1 MQQEGSNMAGELF
14 NGLFNTL
21 VAGIP
26 IWLWLTLFIVLI
38 LLFSNAYWWFMFWSP
53 LKPLH
58 GLWYANW
65 GRYDAAMIS
74 DINLNLRLVSEKYA
88 KLIFN
93 ESVKEAKEGEIDW
106 KEITSGQIGIV
117 GTDIIIDIGKW
128 TNINSEDRYI
138 IQESADKW
146 NIDNPNDQIH
156 SFYKFMKYIED
167 GKIIVDI
174 KTKETVDWIRI
185 ESAFPK
191 TRKTAAYAG
200 YVRQLAEKMDK
211 EEGSKFDS
219 YAIYILIG
227 SIAISALLIISKI
240 LLHKP
245 V

>member
-1 MQQEGSNMAGELF
+1 MAGELF

-21 VAGIP
+21 LLGIP
-26 IWLWLTLFIVLI
+26 IWIWVLLFMVII
-38 LLFSNAYWWFMFWSP
+38 LLFSNAYWYFFFWSP

-65 GRYDAAMIS
+65 NKHDAAMVS
-74 DINLNLRLVSEKYA
+74 DINLNLKLVSEKNA

-93 ESVKEAKEGEIDW
+93 ETVKEAKEGEIDW

-128 TNINSEDRYI
+128 TNPDSEDRYI
-138 IQESADKW
+138 IEEVVDKW
-146 NIDNPNDQIH
+146 NLDNPNNQIH
-156 SFYKFMKYIED
+156 SFYKFMNYVDE
-167 GKIIVDI
+167 GKIKVDI
-174 KTKETVDWIRI
+174 KTKEVVEWIRI

-211 EEGSKFDS
+211 EEGSKFDN

-227 SIAISALLIISKI
+227 SVAVSALLIISKI
-240 LLHKP
+240 LLHKAG
-245 V
+245 